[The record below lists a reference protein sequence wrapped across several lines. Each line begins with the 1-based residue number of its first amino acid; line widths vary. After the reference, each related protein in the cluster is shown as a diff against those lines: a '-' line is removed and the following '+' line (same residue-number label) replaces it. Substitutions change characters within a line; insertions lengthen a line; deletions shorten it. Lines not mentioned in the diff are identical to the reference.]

1 MKKSIVMLALALVM
15 GSTQAEAKTQ
25 VEEQV
30 VTVGEFDKISTTGNI
45 DVVYSQGNTHSVVIT
60 HNKHTSLSS
69 KITLLKLY

>member
-30 VTVGEFDKISTTGNI
+30 VSVGEFDKISTTENI
-45 DVVYSQGNTHSVVIT
+45 DVVYSQVNTHSVVI

-69 KITLLKLY
+69 KITLLKL

>member
-30 VTVGEFDKISTTGNI
+30 VSVGEFDKISTTGNI

>member
-1 MKKSIVMLALALVM
+1 MNMKKSIVMLALALAM

-30 VTVGEFDKISTTGNI
+30 VSVGEFNKISTTGNI
-45 DVVYSQGNTHSVVIT
+45 DVVYSQGNTHSVVI

-69 KITLLKLY
+69 KITLLKL

>member
-1 MKKSIVMLALALVM
+1 MSMKKSIVMLALALVM
-15 GSTQAEAKTQ
+15 GSTRAESKTP

-45 DVVYSQGNTHSVVIT
+45 DVVYSQGNTHSVVI

-69 KITLLKLY
+69 KITLLKL